1 MMHPRVKYLKGSK
14 RLSHDVCAQ
23 SSDQLALSTETKRQL
38 CSEMVHA
45 MYQELDS
52 FVDVQRIKNGDTEY
66 SLDLCAM
73 PRYEFARFINLNNR
87 LVTALQSAAHLLEN
101 DSFSCSGDDEN
112 WQNLVQRKDVL
123 DLIYN
128 ALADADVR

>member
-1 MMHPRVKYLKGSK
+1 MHPRVKYLKGKK
-14 RLSHDVCAQ
+14 RLSHDVCDQ
-23 SSDQLALSTETKRQL
+23 SIDPMLLLAETKKQL
-38 CSEMVHA
+38 CSEMIHA

-52 FVDVQRIKNGDTEY
+52 FVDVQRNKNGDTEY
-66 SLDLCAM
+66 SLDLCAL
-73 PRYEFARFINLNNR
+73 PRYEFVRFINLNNR

-101 DSFSCSGDDEN
+101 DSFSCSSDDEN